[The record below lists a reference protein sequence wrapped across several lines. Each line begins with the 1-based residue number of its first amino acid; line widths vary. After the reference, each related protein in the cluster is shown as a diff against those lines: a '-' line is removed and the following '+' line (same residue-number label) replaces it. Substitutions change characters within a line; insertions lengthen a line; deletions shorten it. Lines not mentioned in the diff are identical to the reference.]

1 MQNKKNI
8 DFNKNEDNMKLLIGN
23 LKHHI
28 ASISLGGGK
37 KAIEK
42 HRKKGKLTARERI
55 AKLIDKGTEFIEYG
69 TLDALNMYPD

>member
-1 MQNKKNI
+1 MQNKKNL

-37 KAIEK
+37 KQLKSITKKESLLLEK
-42 HRKKGKLTARERI
+42 EL
-55 AKLIDKGTEFIEYG
+55 
-69 TLDALNMYPD
+69 MS